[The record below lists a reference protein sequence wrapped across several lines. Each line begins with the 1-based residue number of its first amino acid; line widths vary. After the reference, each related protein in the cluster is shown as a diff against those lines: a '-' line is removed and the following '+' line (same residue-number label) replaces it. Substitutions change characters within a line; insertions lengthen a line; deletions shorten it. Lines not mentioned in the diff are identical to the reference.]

1 MEYKFKTGVIAG
13 IPTDETITVGFEDG
27 TALTFGKSYWLGS
40 SDPAAGMT
48 VSVMF
53 NRDMGIMGCNETV
66 AVPRRETATDGACAA
81 ENAGNVKNKAA
92 PRSEKN
98 TYKDSSTVMEHS
110 VWRLSVQ
117 DRDDIQEMLRGDSFI
132 RIATRPL
139 LKKYATFKGR
149 APRIEFW
156 SYWIFYWTVS
166 SLLILASYASSPP
179 LSGPVT
185 FLIPVFILFCILPS
199 ISLYV
204 RRLHDIG
211 KHGGW
216 CALCL
221 IPYIGL
227 IILLWLVSRPSQP
240 EDNKYGVC
248 PLPLEK

>member
-1 MEYKFKTGVIAG
+1 MEYRFKTGVIAG
-13 IPTDETITVGFEDG
+13 IQTDETITVGFEDG

-66 AVPRRETATDGACAA
+66 AAPRRETATDGAGAA
-81 ENAGNVKNKAA
+81 ENAGDVKNKAA
-92 PRSEKN
+92 PRSERN
-98 TYKDSSTVMEHS
+98 TYKGGGTVMEHS

-117 DRDDIQEMLRGDSFI
+117 DRNEIREILDDLPPL
-132 RIATRPL
+132 IAFRPL
-139 LKKYATFKGR
+139 FKKYATFKGR

-156 SYWIFYWTVS
+156 FYQALNSLVS
-166 SLLILASYASSPP
+166 LFIMIGSSSASQSHKASYLSLQLLLTLICIPP
-179 LSGPVT
+179 GLC
-185 FLIPVFILFCILPS
+185 LWI
-199 ISLYV
+199 

-211 KHGGW
+211 KSG
-216 CALCL
+216 LCL
-221 IPYIGL
+221 LYGFIPFIGW
-227 IILLWLVSRPSQP
+227 IFLLWASLRPSQP